1 MSAYR
6 SALSAM
12 SAAMRYEAPY
22 CPWCPTAIRA
32 WLEGQPWGLG
42 QGNVTDVRMPS
53 PPRALAIPQQRP
65 IAPTRSEHAESARIA
80 EIVRFARRRGYRKI
94 GIATCAGSE
103 PAAEVLRATL
113 ADAGF
118 EVFLPEVLEQAISEA
133 EPWLPELAVLEP
145 IWTGPRCDPAAQ
157 AKWLNAEGCDLNIAV
172 GLCVGCDSVFFRHAE
187 APTTVLPVDGH
198 APDIPRAQ
206 VAQSQAEANVPH
218 AEADVLQ
225 SEVGLS
231 EAADC
236 SS

>member
-1 MSAYR
+1 
-6 SALSAM
+6 
-12 SAAMRYEAPY
+12 MRYEAPH

-32 WLEGQPWGLG
+32 WLEGQPWGLSQSSVIDPTRPG
-42 QGNVTDVRMPS
+42 E
-53 PPRALAIPQQRP
+53 PRALAIPQQTP
-65 IAPTRSEHAESARIA
+65 TAPTRFERADSARIA

-118 EVFLPEVLEQAISEA
+118 EVFLPEALEQAMSEA

-145 IWTGPRCDPAAQ
+145 IWTGPRCDPASQ
-157 AKWLNAEGCDLNIAV
+157 AKWLNAEGCDLNVAV

-187 APTTVLPVDGH
+187 APTTVLPVGGH
-198 APDIPRAQ
+198 APDVPRPE
-206 VAQSQAEANVPH
+206 VTQSQAEASVPH
-218 AEADVLQ
+218 VEMNVLQ
-225 SEVGLS
+225 SEVGVS
-231 EAADC
+231 EAAGC